1 MEHKRGI
8 AVSPGVAI
16 GPALVLGTEEF
27 RIPKRFVLVD
37 AVDVEIAR
45 FRQALNAVC
54 EELAA
59 HERIAAERLGKQYG
73 AIFGAHLQLLQDA
86 KLVGEIEELIRKK
99 SYAPEFATG
108 RVMRKYAKTLQ
119 NLGDPYLAG
128 RAADLFDLEKRLL
141 GRLLGERRG
150 ELAQLSSPGI
160 ILANNLS
167 PSETANLDKE
177 FVLGFAT
184 EAGGKGSHTAILAGA
199 LEIPA
204 VVGVGE
210 FLADVSGGDTIIID
224 GHDGVV
230 IVDPDEETLAHY
242 RGEADRA
249 KSTAVRL
256 ESLLP
261 LKSQTKDG
269 VDIHIYGNIEFPSE
283 VSHCTER
290 GAEGIGLY
298 RTEFLY
304 LGSDDDPTE
313 ETHYQAYCQVLKSFP
328 NAPVVIRTLDLGAE
342 KFPASMQRVIDES
355 PNPSLGMR
363 GLRLSLAMPQ
373 TFKTQIRAILRAA
386 ACGDVRI
393 MFPMVTTLREFRVA
407 KMFVAEVAEDLQEEG
422 IACRT
427 DIPVGIMVEIP
438 ATVVLADL
446 FAREVD
452 FFSIGT
458 NDLIQYTLG
467 VDRSNPAVSGLYS
480 SGDPALFRMIRSVVD
495 AAAEEEIP
503 VSVCGQIS
511 SDPIYTPVLVG
522 LGLRELSITPHLVP
536 EIKQVIRCL
545 TIDQAREIARRIES
559 FDVARDVET
568 YLREELKKICPE
580 YEMH

>member
-37 AVDVEIAR
+37 AVDVELAR
-45 FRQALNAVC
+45 FRQALTSVC
-54 EELAA
+54 DELAS
-59 HERIAAERLGKQYG
+59 HERVAAERLGRQYG
-73 AIFGAHLQLLQDA
+73 AIFAAHLQLLQDA
-86 KLVGEIEELIRKK
+86 KLVGEIEDLIRKK
-99 SYAPEFATG
+99 SYAPEFATS
-108 RVMRKYAKTLQ
+108 RVLRKYAKTLQ

-150 ELAQLSSPGI
+150 ELAQLNSPGI
-160 ILANNLS
+160 ILANNLT
-167 PSETANLDKE
+167 PSETANLDKQ

-230 IVDPDEETLAHY
+230 IIDPDDETLAHY
-242 RGEADRA
+242 RGEVVRA
-249 KSTAVRL
+249 KSAAVRL

-261 LKSQTKDG
+261 FKSQTKDG
-269 VDIHIYGNIEFPSE
+269 VDVHIYGNIEFPSE
-283 VSHCTER
+283 VTHCTER

-304 LGSDDDPTE
+304 LGSDEDPDE
-313 ETHYQAYCQVLKSFP
+313 ETHFQAYCQVLKAFP
-328 NAPVVIRTLDLGAE
+328 NRPVVIRTLDLGAE

-373 TFKTQIRAILRAA
+373 MFKTQLRALLRAA
-386 ACGDVRI
+386 MCGDVRI
-393 MFPMVTTLREFRVA
+393 MFPMVTTLREYRLA
-407 KMFVAEVAEDLQEEG
+407 KMLVADVAEDLQEEG
-422 IACRT
+422 IPCRA

-480 SGDPALFRMIRSVVD
+480 SGDPALFRMIRRVVE

-511 SDPIYTPVLVG
+511 SDPIYTPALVG
-522 LGLRELSITPHLVP
+522 LGLRELSVTPHLVP
-536 EIKQVIRCL
+536 EIKQIVRCL
-545 TIDQAREIARRIES
+545 TLDQATDIARHIET

-580 YEMH
+580 YLTH